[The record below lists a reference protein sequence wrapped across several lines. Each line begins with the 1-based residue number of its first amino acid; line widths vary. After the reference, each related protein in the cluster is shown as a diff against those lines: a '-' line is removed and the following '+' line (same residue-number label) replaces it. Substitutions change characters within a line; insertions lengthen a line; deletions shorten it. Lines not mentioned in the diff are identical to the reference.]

1 MNITGAILSNM
12 KNILIGSR
20 ALVYWNPEFQ
30 VKESTD
36 WDIISNNPIEGAEWH
51 KPDKLLNYKF
61 ESLISD
67 RAINFN
73 GHTVWILK
81 PVGLSIIKR
90 SHLWRDLSFSKH
102 ITHYHKYMS
111 QWHNFNP
118 DEQTLYEKRLKAT
131 KTDYP
136 QNHPKLNVTVE
147 DFFDDYVTKKY
158 EHDWLHE
165 LFAYHDKP
173 LYTRLQTDSSVA
185 WCNYDKWLDLSYTER
200 LECIAEE
207 TQVIATERFL
217 VPKEFNYPIKLAYM
231 KALNKVCT
239 TLCSGWFR
247 DSAIDH
253 YPELI
258 NMFDENRFNK
268 VKEIL
273 NDQG

>member
-1 MNITGAILSNM
+1 MTGAILSNM

-20 ALVYWNPEFQ
+20 ALAYWNPDLPI
-30 VKESTD
+30 KSSTD
-36 WDIISNNPIEGAEWH
+36 WDIISDAPIDGAEWH

-61 ESLISD
+61 ESLISGTV
-67 RAINFN
+67 INFN
-73 GHTVWILK
+73 GYNVWVLK

-111 QWHNFNP
+111 QWHSFNS
-118 DEQTLYEKRLKAT
+118 DHQALYAERLEAT
-131 KTDYP
+131 MKDYP
-136 QNHPKLNVTVE
+136 QKHPKLNTTVE

-158 EHDWLHE
+158 NHDWLHE

-173 LYTRLQTDSSVA
+173 LYTRLQTDPSLA
-185 WCNYDKWLDLSYTER
+185 WCHQNKWLELTHKER

-217 VPKEFNYPIKLAYM
+217 VPKDFNFPFKLAYM

-247 DSAIDH
+247 DYAIDY
-253 YPELI
+253 YP
-258 NMFDENRFNK
+258 
-268 VKEIL
+268 EIL
-273 NDQG
+273 NLFNESRFEKVKKVLNENQH